1 MKKIYNSPKISIAK
15 INGESVCL
23 DPSVHKTSV
32 GTTLDDLSKDRG
44 QFTEEDLSND
54 DFWN

>member
-1 MKKIYNSPKISIAK
+1 MKKTYII
-15 INGESVCL
+15 
-23 DPSVHKTSV
+23 PSANVVNPSLS
-32 GTTLDDLSKDRG
+32 TLMLADSGSNKGVDTFEGKDRG